1 MPSRQLD
8 EIDYAILGQL
18 QEHARISNVDL
29 ADRVGLSPAPCLRR
43 VQTLEKDGIVGK
55 YVTLLNPTAV
65 KSSFAL
71 RQVKYSTALPLP
83 GRNQRDAV
91 QLRQLPHRTGR
102 AKA

>member
-1 MPSRQLD
+1 V
-8 EIDYAILGQL
+8 A
-18 QEHARISNVDL
+18 
-29 ADRVGLSPAPCLRR
+29 
-43 VQTLEKDGIVGK
+43 GI
-55 YVTLLNPTAV
+55 

-91 QLRQLPHRTGR
+91 RTHPPATIVPPMPETHAQLRQLPHRTGR